1 MKKIVLAAIVGAML
15 MFALAACS
23 SQPASSAS
31 ASSASASS
39 ASASAA
45 SESAASES
53 ASASAASESAASESA
68 SASAASES
76 AASELAATPTEA
88 ELNTLIV
95 DKDAKT
101 ISIWGQI
108 NGKYLTEPT
117 HHFECNKDG
126 KNGEKAVMRAWVKP
140 AELYDALISL
150 GAKPG
155 DNLTVG
161 DDAKGKF
168 IEGDKIEVTLD
179 WNGSNGPVA
188 MADCLKQLDGSAYE
202 TDMRFGGNIDA
213 SNEMQTGCLS
223 CTFSCPVGIISNAKY
238 GYSTEDVIGNS
249 DVLPPDGT
257 YVLVTYK
264 LV

>member
-1 MKKIVLAAIVGAML
+1 

-31 ASSASASS
+31 ASASS
-39 ASASAA
+39 ASESTSASAA
-45 SESAASES
+45 SE
-53 ASASAASESAASESA
+53 
-68 SASAASES
+68 
-76 AASELAATPTEA
+76 LPATPTEA

-95 DKDAKT
+95 DEQAKT

-140 AELYDALISL
+140 ADLHAALVSL

-168 IEGDKIEVTLD
+168 IEGDKIDVTLD

-202 TDMRFGGNIDA
+202 TDMRFGGNLDA

-223 CTFSCPVGIISNAKY
+223 CTFSCPVGIISNDAY
-238 GYSTEDVIGNS
+238 GYSTDDVIGNS